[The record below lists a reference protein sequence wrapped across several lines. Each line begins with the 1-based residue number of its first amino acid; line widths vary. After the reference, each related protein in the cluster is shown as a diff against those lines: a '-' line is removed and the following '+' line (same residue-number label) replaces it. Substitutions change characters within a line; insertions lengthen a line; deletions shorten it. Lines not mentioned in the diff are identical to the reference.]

1 MSDKKLE
8 LLDAVTGKKTLLPV
22 RPGTQG
28 PSVVDIAPLAK
39 EFGAFTFDPG
49 YGATAAV
56 ESKITYIDGD
66 AGVLMHRGYPIE
78 QLADKSS
85 FIEVCYLLLNG
96 NLPTA
101 PELSVFEHSIRNHT
115 MINESLLRFY
125 GGFHHN
131 AHPMAMVSAVVAS

>member
-1 MSDKKLE
+1 MPDKKLE
-8 LLDAVTGKKTLLPV
+8 LLDPATGKKAVLPV
-22 RPGTQG
+22 RSGTVG
-28 PSVVDIAPLAK
+28 PSVVDIGPMAK

-56 ESKITYIDGD
+56 ESKITYIDGE

-96 NLPTA
+96 DLPNKAQLESSSTA
-101 PELSVFEHSIRNHT
+101 
-115 MINESLLRFY
+115 
-125 GGFHHN
+125 
-131 AHPMAMVSAVVAS
+131 SAITR